1 MLLDYNIKKE
11 STLHL
16 VLRLRGGGGPTTISA
31 TNDTTGEKKSIEYS
45 EGMKINELKNKVSG
59 LFPGRVILFL
69 SGK

>member
-45 EGMKINELKNKVSG
+45 EGMKINELKYFMPQGGFKMFG
-59 LFPGRVILFL
+59 LI
-69 SGK
+69 